1 MLNLHCARRKY
12 VSKHVNEES
21 SQLEITVK
29 AVQASLLTGN
39 KVIVVYRK
47 YAQL

>member
-21 SQLEITVK
+21 SQLEIIGN
-29 AVQASLLTGN
+29 AVQAILLTGHE
-39 KVIVVYRK
+39 VTIVYR
-47 YAQL
+47 